1 MKVSNVSKRLVTL
14 MGEKG
19 ARLRV
24 IPDGTVVEVPKN
36 LQKRAQEMVA
46 GGYLV
51 EAKADAEPKPET
63 GTEKGKAKNAK

>member
-1 MKVSNVSKRLVTL
+1 MKVSNVSRRLVTL
-14 MGEKG
+14 MGENG

-24 IPDGTVVEVPKN
+24 IPSGDAVVVPKA

-51 EAKADAEPKPET
+51 EVTDAASDPAA
-63 GTEKGKAKNAK
+63 GKGKAKNAK